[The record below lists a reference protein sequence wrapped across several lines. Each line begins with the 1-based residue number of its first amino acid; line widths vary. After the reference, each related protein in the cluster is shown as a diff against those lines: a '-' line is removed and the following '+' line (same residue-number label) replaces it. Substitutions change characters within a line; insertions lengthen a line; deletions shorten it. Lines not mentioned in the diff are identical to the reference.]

1 MKTEAHKMSNS
12 EFIPDTEVPEN
23 DDEENPEST
32 IAELEAELARLRQE
46 YDAARR
52 TQYKRTAIG
61 LALIGIAA
69 LAGGAVIAP
78 VREVLII
85 LGITGLFGAVI
96 TYYITPE
103 TFVAADIGERVSAD
117 LAENL
122 GDIVVELGLTTNRL
136 YVPTDTTPPVRLFI
150 PRVDPYSIPDA
161 DALSDT
167 LVITSERRTHGLALT
182 PAGNRLFDSFEQT
195 RDGPLT
201 DDPTTIAD
209 QLATGL
215 TDGVELAAN
224 VDTEQTAEKIITVRI
239 TQTQFGTATRFD
251 NPATSFFAVGL
262 AIALDTPIEVEY
274 YETEEPQTIRAS
286 FSWNE

>member
-1 MKTEAHKMSNS
+1 MSES
-12 EFIPDTEVPEN
+12 EFIPDTESPV
-23 DDEENPEST
+23 DEQEDPEST

-52 TQYKRTAIG
+52 TQYQRTAVG
-61 LALIGIAA
+61 LALIGITA
-69 LAGGAVIAP
+69 LAGGAIITP
-78 VREVLII
+78 VREVLIV

-122 GDIVVELGLTTNRL
+122 GEIVVELGLTPNRL
-136 YVPTDTTPPVRLFI
+136 YVPTGTTPPVRLFI
-150 PRVDPYSIPDA
+150 PRVDPYSLPDV
-161 DALSDT
+161 DT
-167 LVITSERRTHGLALT
+167 LRDTFVITSENDTHGIALT

-195 RDGPLT
+195 RNGPLA
-201 DDPTTIAD
+201 DDPTPLAD

-215 TDGVELAAN
+215 TDGLELAAT
-224 VDTEQTAEKIITVRI
+224 VETEQTTEQTITVRI
-239 TQTQFGTATRFD
+239 TETRFGTASRFD

-262 AIALDTPIEVEY
+262 ATALDTTVEVEY
-274 YETEEPQTIRAS
+274 HDSEEPQTIRAT
-286 FSWNE
+286 FSWDE